1 MRNQKIVNLNLI
13 SLNQL
18 KSILS
23 IYFFTA
29 GTVLLG
35 FSVYLLLET
44 LGYSSNNITSWSG
57 QSLFWGLIYF
67 FTSIFLLFI
76 PVEFLNEYRL
86 VNRSFAE
93 LITNILF
100 TISVSLFFLV
110 IVQLFFPNNSQ
121 ISLEVSDLFKATS
134 FAGFIVVPIT
144 LFLLNNI
151 SVKVQILNK
160 FSYAIALIV
169 WIFGTLIFV

>member
-13 SLNQL
+13 SFNQL

-76 PVEFLNEYRL
+76 PVEFLNHYKL
-86 VNRSFAE
+86 VNKSFAE

-100 TISVSLFFLV
+100 TISVSLFFL
-110 IVQLFFPNNSQ
+110 IFVQLFFPATSQ
-121 ISLEVSDLFKATS
+121 ISLEVADLFKATS

-151 SVKVQILNK
+151 SVKVEILNK
-160 FSYAIALIV
+160 FSYVIALMV
-169 WIFGTLIFV
+169 WIFGTLIFI

>member
-13 SLNQL
+13 SFNQL

-67 FTSIFLLFI
+67 FISIFLLFI

-121 ISLEVSDLFKATS
+121 ILLEVSDLFKATS

>member
-13 SLNQL
+13 SFNQL

-93 LITNILF
+93 LITNILI

-169 WIFGTLIFV
+169 WIFGTLIFI

>member
-13 SLNQL
+13 SFNQL

-110 IVQLFFPNNSQ
+110 IVQLFFPNTSQ

-144 LFLLNNI
+144 LFLLNSI

-160 FSYAIALIV
+160 FSYSIALIV
-169 WIFGTLIFV
+169 WIFGTLIFL